1 MVSSKL
7 DLLHLFCFSETSFT
21 NVSVTVYQAY
31 NILSL
36 LTLYEDLGFREKRME
51 QYTHGLSERMALFQS
66 GKVDLNVLVDKL
78 TEYGIYIQ
86 DVNWDGL

>member
-7 DLLHLFCFSETSFT
+7 DLLYLFCFSETSFT

-36 LTLYEDLGFREKRME
+36 LTLYDDLGFREKRME
-51 QYTHGLSERMALFQS
+51 QYTQGLSKRMTLFQS

-86 DVNWDGL
+86 DVN

>member
-1 MVSSKL
+1 MNCNQQLKKL
-7 DLLHLFCFSETSFT
+7 RKQQAEEKKI
-21 NVSVTVYQAY
+21 NAVYQAY

-51 QYTHGLSERMALFQS
+51 QYTQGLSERMALFQS
-66 GKVDLNVLVDKL
+66 GKLDLNTLVDKL

>member
-7 DLLHLFCFSETSFT
+7 DLLHLFCFSETPFT

-51 QYTHGLSERMALFQS
+51 QYTQGLSKRMALFQS